1 MKKIISLLMVSLL
14 CIGTLQAQLVP
25 KGSKIL
31 STQLTN
37 LGFNS
42 VSYKIGDSDESIKM
56 NRIGLS
62 LLGGYAILDNVVI
75 LGSFALQSLKLDENK
90 LSAVTLGGTARKYF
104 DNGFFAGAG
113 LNLLN
118 GKIVEESTTLID
130 GLLHAG
136 FSHEIFPKLTIEPM
150 VTFSTK
156 LAGGNLEGYDH
167 KLKYTQISINI
178 GFSYYF

>member
-14 CIGTLQAQLVP
+14 CIGALQAQLVP
-25 KGSKIL
+25 KGSKML

-42 VSYKIGDSDESIKM
+42 ISFKIGDSDESVKM

-62 LLGGYAILDNVVI
+62 LLGGYAVLDNVVI
-75 LGSFALQSLKLDENK
+75 LGSFALQSLKFDEDK
-90 LSAVTLGGTARKYF
+90 FSAVTLGGTARKYF

-118 GKIVEESTTLID
+118 GKVMEESTTMID
-130 GLLHAG
+130 GILHAG

-150 VTFSTK
+150 VTFSSK
-156 LAGGNLEGYDH
+156 LAGGKIEGYDH
-167 KLKYTQISINI
+167 KLKYTQFSVNI
-178 GFSYYF
+178 GFSYFF